1 MTNHDANSMQ
11 QLPLFDLVIA
21 AAWGSKNKFAA
32 TYLPLGL
39 TWTVIL
45 NVIGSVIEWL
55 ESHDCDQH
63 GLGSKPTWTILLC
76 LWERHLTVLYLAWW
90 SQQAVLNFHHNL
102 HKTK

>member
-32 TYLPLGL
+32 TYFPLGL

-63 GLGSKPTWTILLC
+63 GFGSKPTDYFVVSVGKTLNSTLPC
-76 LWERHLTVLYLAWW
+76 LVVSA
-90 SQQAVLNFHHNL
+90 SSSKFPS
-102 HKTK
+102 